1 MADVDSS
8 FNEAHA
14 VAEPGDDEGHVRGVG
29 GQRGVVQLGG
39 AIQQERYLLNFCP
52 NSKTT
57 FAALG

>member
-14 VAEPGDDEGHVRGVG
+14 VAEPGDNEGHVRRVG

-39 AIQQERYLLNFCP
+39 
-52 NSKTT
+52 NSTGFEFSSK
-57 FAALG
+57 